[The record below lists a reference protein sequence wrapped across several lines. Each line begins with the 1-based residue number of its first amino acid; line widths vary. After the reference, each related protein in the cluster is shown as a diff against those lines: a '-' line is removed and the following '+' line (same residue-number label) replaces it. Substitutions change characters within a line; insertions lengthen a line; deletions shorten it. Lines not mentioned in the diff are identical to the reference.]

1 MAPHRNGN
9 GLGHSGT
16 GLGQQNLSD
25 YIGFEDF
32 MGDLQSGLQPIVG
45 DIVRQIRPHL
55 TELAR
60 EATELAAPKLRQI
73 VKEDIMPKAAVYII
87 AGLIGAG
94 AIGAL
99 VAIWMRK

>member
-1 MAPHRNGN
+1 MVPHRNGN
-9 GLGHSGT
+9 GSGYRGT
-16 GLGQQNLSD
+16 GLGEPKLSD
-25 YIGFEDF
+25 YIGMDDF

-45 DIVRQIRPHL
+45 DIVNQIRPHL

-60 EATELAAPKLRQI
+60 EATELAAPKLRMI